1 MADQSTGE
9 RIARLEG
16 GLNGMQ
22 EQMHMLRERFHALCS
37 ANPRSRNWTAG
48 SMAIAGVLIGAIGG
62 STALIASLMVALKYL
77 ETAP

>member
-1 MADQSTGE
+1 MADRSTGE

-22 EQMHMLRERFHALCS
+22 EQMLMLGEQMRMLGEQVEKLDRRLDG
-37 ANPRSRNWTAG
+37 NTWR
-48 SMAIAGVLIGAIGG
+48 LIGAIGG

-77 ETAP
+77 ETTQ